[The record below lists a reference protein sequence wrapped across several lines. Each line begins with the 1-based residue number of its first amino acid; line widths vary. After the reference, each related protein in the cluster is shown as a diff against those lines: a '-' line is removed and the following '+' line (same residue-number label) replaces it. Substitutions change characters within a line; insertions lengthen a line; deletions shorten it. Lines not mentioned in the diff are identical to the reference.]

1 MQNDLPFHGYQSLG
15 VPAGRTC
22 PEYAM
27 DPKTREILVII
38 TVSLGTAMGIMAMSS
53 INIALPAVMADFNT
67 TLGIVSWVLNG
78 YLVVM
83 AGSLVIFGRLA
94 DSRGLKKTFLEGIVI
109 FTCASLLCSISSG
122 ILVLIAARVLQ
133 AVGASMFIA
142 TGPALITAGLPS
154 SGRGRS
160 LSYLTIVAGIGA
172 ALGVGLGGFLIG
184 TVGWRWIFL
193 LNIPLGALVLLS
205 GKYLPED
212 SARARSGIP
221 IDIRGSLLLSGTLV
235 LALAGL
241 SLDYLPGP
249 DRSMVWVL
257 YAGAAGLAAVF
268 FFHLWKKTDP
278 VLNLA
283 LFSNRNFSCGVASS
297 FLISILAGGIG
308 FFFPYILVVGLHVSP
323 IVVGIILMV
332 AMFGSIL
339 AAPYVGSLADTY
351 GSRPV
356 CISAAVIICA
366 STLVFTVLIPD
377 QLFFVAAVYIICR
390 AGIGLYSGPS
400 TKLILDNTSEHEQ
413 GSGLGILL
421 TTRYAAYAIGIV
433 LVIMVF
439 EGAVFAAGLPDDGTP
454 VVPRLTP
461 ELELIG
467 YSMVFLLCTGIAV
480 LAILFSIRAKDA
492 VNPSGKPGQPEFVE
506 QDLLY

>member
-1 MQNDLPFHGYQSLG
+1 MIYPFPGYQSLREM
-15 VPAGRTC
+15 AGRTC

-27 DPKTREILVII
+27 DPKTRELLVII
-38 TVSLGTAMGIMAMSS
+38 TISLGTAMGIMAMSS
-53 INIALPAVMADFNT
+53 INIALPAIMADFNT

-109 FTCASLLCSISSG
+109 FTFASLLCSISSG
-122 ILVLIAARVLQ
+122 ILVLIGARVLQ
-133 AVGASMFIA
+133 AIGASMFIA
-142 TGPALITAGLPS
+142 TGPALITASLPS

-160 LSYLTIVAGIGA
+160 LSYLTIVAGIGG
-172 ALGVGLGGFLIG
+172 ALGVGLGGLLIG
-184 TVGWRWIFL
+184 TLGWRWIFL

-212 SARARSGIP
+212 SARSGIP

-249 DRSMVWVL
+249 DRSMVWVI

-283 LFSNRNFSCGVASS
+283 LFSNRNFSCGIASS

-356 CISAAVIICA
+356 CISTAVIICA
-366 STLVFTVLIPD
+366 STLVFTILIPE
-377 QLFFVAAVYIICR
+377 QLFLIAAVYIICR
-390 AGIGLYSGPS
+390 AGSGLYSGPS
-400 TKLILDNTSEHEQ
+400 TKLILDNTPEHEQ

-439 EGAVFAAGLPDDGTP
+439 EGAVFTAGLPDDGTP

-467 YSMVFLLCTGIAV
+467 YSMVFLFCTGIAV

-492 VNPSGKPGQPEFVE
+492 VNPPGKPDQSEFGE

>member
-1 MQNDLPFHGYQSLG
+1 
-15 VPAGRTC
+15 
-22 PEYAM
+22 M
-27 DPKTREILVII
+27 DPKNRELLVILTI
-38 TVSLGTAMGIMAMSS
+38 SLGTAMGIMAMSS

-83 AGSLVIFGRLA
+83 AGSLVIFGRFA
-94 DSRGLKKTFLEGIVI
+94 DARGLKRTFLEGIVI

-122 ILVLIAARVLQ
+122 ILMLIGARVLQ

-154 SGRGRS
+154 LGHGRS
-160 LSYLTIVAGIGA
+160 LSYLTIIAGIGG

-193 LNIPLGALVLLS
+193 LNIPLGLLVLLT

-212 SARARSGIP
+212 TARNRSGIP
-221 IDIRGSLLLSGTLV
+221 IDIWGSLLLSSTLV

-249 DRSMVWVL
+249 ERSMVWVI
-257 YAGAAGLAAVF
+257 YAAAAGLAAVF
-268 FFHLWKKTDP
+268 LIHLLGKKDP

-323 IVVGIILMV
+323 IIVGIILMT
-332 AMFGSIL
+332 AMLGSIL
-339 AAPYVGSLADTY
+339 AAPYAGSLADTY

-356 CISAAVIICA
+356 CISVAVVICA
-366 STLVFTVLIPD
+366 ATLVFTLIVPD
-377 QLFFVAAVYIICR
+377 QLFLIAAVYIICR

-400 TKLILDNTSEHEQ
+400 TKLILDNTPEHEQ

-421 TTRYAAYAIGIV
+421 TTRYAAYAIGIA

-461 ELELIG
+461 ELDLIG
-467 YSMVFLLCTGIAV
+467 YSMVFLLCTVIAA
-480 LAILFSIRAKDA
+480 LAILFSIWAKDG
-492 VNPSGKPGQPEFVE
+492 VKPSGKPEQSEFGE
-506 QDLLY
+506 QDFLY